1 MHDVTNSNE
10 QAWMIDSRICL
21 FLTQPKRYNKQV
33 HNPFTTR
40 QSNNKQPIFSILV
53 SHDAHFFCFAFW
65 WWFEN
70 SMPYIYSRKKNMW
83 KCKTVFYCWSLF
95 SVNQNQPAL
104 EKDRYKIRQA
114 FIAEPGN
121 SLIVADYGQ
130 VIYSTFDH
138 YHPPFNFIR
147 NLAVGTGKIQ
157 LRKKEFGLSLP
168 PPLHFFVWFG
178 GLL

>member
-1 MHDVTNSNE
+1 MHAVTNSNK
-10 QAWMIDSRICL
+10 QAWMVDSSIRL

-40 QSNNKQPIFSILV
+40 QFNNKQPIFSISV
-53 SHDAHFFCFAFW
+53 SDDALFFCFAFW
-65 WWFEN
+65 RWFEN
-70 SMPYIYSRKKNMW
+70 SMPYIYSPKKNNIW
-83 KCKTVFYCWSLF
+83 NRILLLVSLF
-95 SVNQNQPAL
+95 CVNQNQPAL

-138 YHPPFNFIR
+138 YHPPFNFTR
-147 NLAVGTGKIQ
+147 A
-157 LRKKEFGLSLP
+157 P
-168 PPLHFFVWFG
+168 PFSPSFLLCVIWFVD
-178 GLL
+178 LIDIIS